1 MRDILS
7 RPSSSESEWR
17 ILERKETRGREQNE
31 REGERGE

>member
-7 RPSSSESEWR
+7 RPSSLESEWR
-17 ILERKETRGREQNE
+17 ILERKGMRGREQIE